1 MMDNISSYLNYFIQI
16 YRSSKSL
23 KYGGYFI
30 TMLPFYAILIYNGY
44 INSPLALLYILP
56 LVPAFAAGFLY
67 NTICDADKD
76 PKDKNPITKGAVS
89 NKFVL
94 TSTVLLFL
102 LSILFVQLIYTST
115 TSKLLFVLLIFLWLS
130 YSGLKLRFKESILGP
145 VIASFGFFVLPSII
159 LLANFN
165 YFNLGSIM
173 LIIGLFIIYFAHEI
187 KHTILDYDLDLS
199 YNCRTFAVILG
210 KKNANMIEYATLI
223 IGFLF
228 LLTSIYYLLP
238 NSYLLVAYFFPNI
251 YLILL
256 FAIFLLLSIIL
267 TVLYGVRSN
276 FDQKVDVIYNT
287 LPYIATRTCYITIG
301 LFLLDLP
308 IIVILFGV
316 WILFTDKYL

>member
-1 MMDNISSYLNYFIQI
+1 MSSYLNYFIQL

-94 TSTVLLFL
+94 TSTYYYFYFPYYLFN
-102 LSILFVQLIYTST
+102 LFTHLQHLNYY
-115 TSKLLFVLLIFLWLS
+115 LYLLIFLWIC

-199 YNCRTFAVILG
+199 YDCRTFAVILG
-210 KKNANMIEYATLI
+210 KKNANMIEYASLI

-238 NSYLLVAYFFPNI
+238 NSYLLVAYSFSNS

-256 FAIFLLLSIIL
+256 FAIFFLLSIIL
-267 TVLYGVRSN
+267 TALYGVRSN

>member
-1 MMDNISSYLNYFIQI
+1 
-16 YRSSKSL
+16 
-23 KYGGYFI
+23 
-30 TMLPFYAILIYNGY
+30 
-44 INSPLALLYILP
+44 
-56 LVPAFAAGFLY
+56 
-67 NTICDADKD
+67 
-76 PKDKNPITKGAVS
+76 
-89 NKFVL
+89 
-94 TSTVLLFL
+94 
-102 LSILFVQLIYTST
+102 
-115 TSKLLFVLLIFLWLS
+115 
-130 YSGLKLRFKESILGP
+130 
-145 VIASFGFFVLPSII
+145 
-159 LLANFN
+159 
-165 YFNLGSIM
+165 M

-199 YNCRTFAVILG
+199 YDCRTFAVILG
-210 KKNANMIEYATLI
+210 KKNANMIEYASLI

-238 NSYLLVAYFFPNI
+238 DSYLLVAYSFSNS

-256 FAIFLLLSIIL
+256 FAIFFLLSIIL